1 MGKTLKMFNG
11 VQLTTKD
18 SITKYPDI
26 TIFTDGGVNCT
37 DAQKSDIIR
46 GLLIMGTLDLSN
58 STEDKERCILDLY

>member
-1 MGKTLKMFNG
+1 M
-11 VQLTTKD
+11 
-18 SITKYPDI
+18 